1 MTRGY
6 VSPRFC
12 TYVQSAKPNPHE
24 FVMLGRE
31 GLVSAKFYCENSR
44 ERSEKDSFKRQLQEC
59 SVVVKIS
66 DNSEFSRS
74 NREFYTRLRLQ
85 LRGNGSR

>member
-44 ERSEKDSFKRQLQEC
+44 ERSEKDSF
-59 SVVVKIS
+59 S
-66 DNSEFSRS
+66 SEKDSFRS
-74 NREFYTRLRLQ
+74 AR
-85 LRGNGSR
+85 